1 MAITETQVTV
11 NNKDI
16 SAKIVAGKLD
26 KKLNEVEIYPT
37 KSLKGIHE
45 LLKIKQTLKLYTKNT
60 NKKYHTNLSP
70 TQALDNDMYELILFN
85 SLGKFR
91 MHSKQMAYVR
101 EKNRLKH
108 ENEALKDKVERSE
121 QRTKRAEQIAEKDNL
136 KNAYIECLEMYQA
149 WQSFSTGKK
158 QVKEYLTKIGI
169 KYAGYMKPEGINKI
183 FSDRVEWFKREL
195 SK

>member
-11 NNKDI
+11 NDKDI
-16 SAKIVAGKLD
+16 NAKIVAGKIS
-26 KKLNEVEIYPT
+26 KQLNEVEMYPT

-70 TQALDNDMYELILFN
+70 TQLLDNDMYELILFN

-91 MHSKQMAYVR
+91 MHGKQMVYVR

-108 ENEALKDKVERSE
+108 ENETLKAKVEHSE
-121 QRTKRAEQIAEKDNL
+121 QRNKQAMEIANKDNL
-136 KNAYIECLEMYQA
+136 KNAYIECLEVYQN
-149 WQSFSTGKK
+149 WNSFSGNKK
-158 QVKEYLTKIGI
+158 QVTHYLSKIGI
-169 KYAGYMKPEGINKI
+169 KYAEYMNPEGIGKI
-183 FSDRVEWFKREL
+183 FSDRVEWFKKEL
-195 SK
+195 EK